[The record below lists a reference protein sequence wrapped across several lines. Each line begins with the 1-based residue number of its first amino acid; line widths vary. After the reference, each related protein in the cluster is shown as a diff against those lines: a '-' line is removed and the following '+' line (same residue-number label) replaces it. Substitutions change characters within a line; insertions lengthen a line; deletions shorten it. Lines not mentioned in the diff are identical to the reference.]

1 MKHEL
6 KIEYKDTKTFSA
18 FIKETYDNGILT
30 TKNSKMKF
38 EKNSNIYSICKGL
51 SNHTIR
57 LTNDELIEGSLRFSI
72 QEENDTIYLYPCSI
86 IYEMEGNKYSFLI

>member
-18 FIKETYDNGILT
+18 FIRETYNNGVLT
-30 TKNSKMKF
+30 NKNSKMIF
-38 EKNSNIYSICKGL
+38 EKNSNIYSICRGL

-57 LTNDELIEGSLRFSI
+57 LTNDELIDGSLRFSI
-72 QEENDTIYLYPCSI
+72 QEENDRIYLYPCSI
-86 IYEMEGNKYSFLI
+86 VYEMDGNKYSFLI